1 VGKSVPKIGFQRL
14 KTLTNSYV
22 QQGWLQSL
30 QEKKKRAVGGGR
42 EIKRACIFPPPL
54 LDSLNFVFDQFP

>member
-1 VGKSVPKIGFQRL
+1 VSKNVLKIGFQRL
-14 KTLTNSYV
+14 NTLTNSYV